1 MYRHITM
8 YTYYKDTTYMCM
20 DAWTW
25 TEHDRDGGEQAM
37 SRGEGGRSGKEVRER
52 GEGVARREGREGKEG
67 QGGKG
72 ERGRSG
78 KEGRERGEGVARR
91 EGREGKE

>member
-1 MYRHITM
+1 MSCIHKHRTHLRTHTGSNLHTITHICTCNTHTHTLTTCV
-8 YTYYKDTTYMCM
+8 YTYVYIHTYMCM

-52 GEGVARREGREGKEG
+52 GEGVARREGREGKE
-67 QGGKG
+67 
-72 ERGRSG
+72 
-78 KEGRERGEGVARR
+78 
-91 EGREGKE
+91 